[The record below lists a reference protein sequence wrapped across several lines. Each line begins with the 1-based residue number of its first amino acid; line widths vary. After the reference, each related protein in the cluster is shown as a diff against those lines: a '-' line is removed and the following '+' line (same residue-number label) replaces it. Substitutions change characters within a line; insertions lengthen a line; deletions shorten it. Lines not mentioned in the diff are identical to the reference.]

1 MREDHA
7 QERIDQ
13 IVDAVIRCIADN
25 GYENLTMQS
34 ISEYSGLSRGAINHY
49 FKKKEDILKTV
60 LKAVDQKLFKKVDDR
75 IKSSSDVKDYMRY
88 RLSVTFEL
96 AKEDPAFIYVLT
108 DFFALAA
115 NNPAHDKG
123 IKDFLKKYRY
133 LSGAGLKPGLKN
145 GKYREVNAISIG
157 AIVVALTIGIG
168 IQWVLDKNSFDYEEV
183 AKMAENMV
191 MSYLRKNKG

>member
-1 MREDHA
+1 MREEHA

-75 IKSSSDVKDYMRY
+75 IRSSSDVKDHMRY

-123 IKDFLKKYRY
+123 IKDFL
-133 LSGAGLKPGLKN
+133 
-145 GKYREVNAISIG
+145 
-157 AIVVALTIGIG
+157 
-168 IQWVLDKNSFDYEEV
+168 
-183 AKMAENMV
+183 
-191 MSYLRKNKG
+191 

>member
-1 MREDHA
+1 MRKNHA
-7 QERIDQ
+7 KERIDQ
-13 IVDAVIRCIADN
+13 IVDAVIRCIADK

-49 FKKKEDILKTV
+49 FRKKEDILKTV
-60 LKAVDQKLFKKVDDR
+60 LKAVDQKLFKKVDDKIR
-75 IKSSSDVKDYMRY
+75 SSSDVKDYMRY

-96 AKEDPAFIYVLT
+96 AKEDPVFIYVLT

-115 NNPAHDKG
+115 TNPAHDKG
-123 IKDFLKKYRY
+123 IRDFLKKYRY
-133 LSGAGLKPGLKN
+133 LSGEGLKPGLKE

-168 IQWVLDKNSFDYEEV
+168 IQWILDKNSFDYEEV
-183 AKMAENMV
+183 AKMAEDMV
-191 MSYLRKNKG
+191 MSYLRKNGG

>member
-168 IQWVLDKNSFDYEEV
+168 IQWILDKNSFDYEEV

>member
-1 MREDHA
+1 MKENHA

-13 IVDAVIRCIADN
+13 IVDSVIRCIADN
-25 GYENLTMQS
+25 GYENLTMQN

-60 LKAVDQKLFKKVDDR
+60 LKAVDQKLFKKVDDKIR
-75 IKSSSDVKDYMRY
+75 SSSDVKDYMRY

-168 IQWVLDKNSFDYEEV
+168 IQWILDKNSFDYEEV
-183 AKMAENMV
+183 ATMAEDMV
-191 MSYLRKNKG
+191 MSYLRKNGG

>member
-75 IKSSSDVKDYMRY
+75 IRSSSDVKDYMRY

-168 IQWVLDKNSFDYEEV
+168 IQWILDKNSFDYEEV

>member
-75 IKSSSDVKDYMRY
+75 IRSSSDVKDYMRF

-168 IQWVLDKNSFDYEEV
+168 IQWILDKNSFDYEEV